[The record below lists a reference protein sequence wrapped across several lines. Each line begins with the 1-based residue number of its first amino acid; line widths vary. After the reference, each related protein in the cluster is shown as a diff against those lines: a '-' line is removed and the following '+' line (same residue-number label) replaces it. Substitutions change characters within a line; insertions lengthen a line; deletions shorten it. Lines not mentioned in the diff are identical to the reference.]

1 MRPVRVPATED
12 GAAGVDPTTSDAG
25 CRERRVVPMATKKS
39 SSSVTVEWFTIPVTW
54 VIGLAALLLVGVG
67 WIAYRVWLRPLLQKP
82 STSSAPVSSADTAS
96 FIQLSGR
103 VEVKKVNDYVYRPA
117 DFRMPLGEGDMIRTG
132 SNGMAEIVCPSGSRL
147 RVHPD
152 TLLRLECSQPTR
164 HNRIG
169 RVEEG
174 AVVVEVS
181 RQAGLVSTGSDVRAR
196 LETGTTAR
204 IRFLGDVQE
213 SFVEVQRGQAVVQS
227 RDQEV
232 AVGSQ
237 EGARVARQG
246 SIEKRRLLEP
256 PLLKQPL
263 RRQQI
268 PPQAGDSTSVT
279 LEWTGV
285 PDAVAYELEIAS
297 RQDMLDSVRRVTRST
312 SAVLQIPNR
321 FAGVWYFWRVR
332 AIDAQRLAGDFSET
346 RAFMVGPG
354 SSRTEA
360 VRCSFEA
367 RPQMTFSTFVV
378 LLGKTHPSCMVTIAG
393 EPVAIQSTGQF
404 RHFYRVRQRG
414 LTREPVVIESPQGVI
429 EEWTMEVLVDDR
441 GIHVQFHPPQAAGGP

>member
-1 MRPVRVPATED
+1 M
-12 GAAGVDPTTSDAG
+12 AA
-25 CRERRVVPMATKKS
+25 KKS
-39 SSSVTVEWFTIPVTW
+39 PSSVAIEWHTIPVTW
-54 VIGLAALLLVGVG
+54 VIALAALVLVGVG
-67 WIAYRVWLRPLLQKP
+67 WVAYRVWLRPFLQKP
-82 STSSAPVSSADTAS
+82 STPSASVPSADTAS

-117 DFRMPLGEGDMIRTG
+117 DFRMPLEEGDMIRTG
-132 SNGMAEIVCPSGSRL
+132 SNGVAEIVCPSGSRL
-147 RVHPD
+147 RVNPD
-152 TLLRLECSQPTR
+152 TLLRLECSLPTR
-164 HNRIG
+164 HSRLG

-181 RQAGLVSTGSDVRAR
+181 RQPGLVSTGADVRAR
-196 LETGTTAR
+196 LETETTAR

-213 SFVEVQRGQAVVQS
+213 SFVEVQRGQAVVQAGE
-227 RDQEV
+227 QEV

-237 EGARVARQG
+237 EGARVVRQG
-246 SIEKRRLLEP
+246 PIEKKRLLDP

-268 PPQAGDSTSVT
+268 PLQAGDSTLVT

-297 RQDMLDSVRRVTRST
+297 RQDMLDSIRRVTRST
-312 SAVLQIPNR
+312 SVVLQIPNR

-332 AIDAQRLAGDFSET
+332 AIDAQRFVSDFSET
-346 RAFMVGPG
+346 RTFMVGP
-354 SSRTEA
+354 SSSPTGA

-367 RPQMTFSTFVV
+367 RQQMTFSTFVV
-378 LLGKTHPSCMVTIAG
+378 LEGKTHPSCMVTIAG
-393 EPVAIQSTGQF
+393 EPVTVQPTGQF
-404 RHFYRVRQRG
+404 RHFYQVRQRG

-441 GIHVQFHPPQAAGGP
+441 GIHVQFYPKRAAGGP

>member
-1 MRPVRVPATED
+1 M
-12 GAAGVDPTTSDAG
+12 AA
-25 CRERRVVPMATKKS
+25 KKS
-39 SSSVTVEWFTIPVTW
+39 PSSVAIEWHTIPVTW
-54 VIGLAALLLVGVG
+54 VIALAALVLVGVG
-67 WIAYRVWLRPLLQKP
+67 WVAYRVWLRPFLQKP
-82 STSSAPVSSADTAS
+82 STPSASVPSADTAS

-117 DFRMPLGEGDMIRTG
+117 DFRMPLEEGDMIRTG
-132 SNGMAEIVCPSGSRL
+132 SNGVAEIVCPSGSRL
-147 RVHPD
+147 RVNPD
-152 TLLRLECSQPTR
+152 TLLRLECSLPTR
-164 HNRIG
+164 HSRIG

-181 RQAGLVSTGSDVRAR
+181 RQPGLVSTG
-196 LETGTTAR
+196 
-204 IRFLGDVQE
+204 
-213 SFVEVQRGQAVVQS
+213 VQRGQAVVQAGE
-227 RDQEV
+227 QEV

-237 EGARVARQG
+237 EGARVVRQG
-246 SIEKRRLLEP
+246 PIEKKRLLDP

-268 PPQAGDSTSVT
+268 PLQAGDSTLVT

-297 RQDMLDSVRRVTRST
+297 RQDMLDSIRRVTRST
-312 SAVLQIPNR
+312 SVVLQIPNR

-332 AIDAQRLAGDFSET
+332 AIDAQRFVSDFSET
-346 RAFMVGPG
+346 RTFMVGP
-354 SSRTEA
+354 SSSPTGA

-367 RPQMTFSTFVV
+367 RQQMTFSTFVV
-378 LLGKTHPSCMVTIAG
+378 LEGKTHPSCMVTIAG
-393 EPVAIQSTGQF
+393 EPVTVQPTGQF
-404 RHFYRVRQRG
+404 RHFYQVRQRG

-441 GIHVQFHPPQAAGGP
+441 GIHVQFYPKRAAGGP

>member
-1 MRPVRVPATED
+1 M
-12 GAAGVDPTTSDAG
+12 AA
-25 CRERRVVPMATKKS
+25 KKS
-39 SSSVTVEWFTIPVTW
+39 SSVAIEWHTIPITW
-54 VIGLAALLLVGVG
+54 VIALVALLLVGAAWGV
-67 WIAYRVWLRPLLQKP
+67 YRVWLRPLLQRP
-82 STSSAPVSSADTAS
+82 SAPSPPAPSADTAS

-117 DFRMPLGEGDMIRTG
+117 DFRLALEEGDMIRTG
-132 SNGMAEIVCPSGSRL
+132 SNGVAEIVCPNGSRL
-147 RVHPD
+147 RVSPD

-164 HNRIG
+164 HSRIG

-181 RQAGLVSTGSDVRAR
+181 RQPGLVSTGADVRAR
-196 LETGTTAR
+196 LETETTAR

-213 SFVEVQRGQAVVQS
+213 SFVEVQRGQALVQVGE
-227 RDQEV
+227 QQV

-237 EGARVARQG
+237 EGARVVRQG
-246 SIEKRRLLEP
+246 PIEKKRLLDA

-268 PPQAGDSTSVT
+268 PQQAGDSTYVT

-285 PDAVAYELEIAS
+285 PEAVAYELEVAS

-312 SAVLQIPNR
+312 SVVLQIPNR

-332 AIDAQRLAGDFSET
+332 AIDAQKFTSDFSET
-346 RAFMVGPG
+346 RSFVIGQGLRP
-354 SSRTEA
+354 TEA

-378 LLGKTHPSCMVTIAG
+378 LEGKTHPSCMVTIAG
-393 EPVAIQSTGQF
+393 EPVTVQSTGQF
-404 RHFYRVRQRG
+404 RHFYQVRQRG
-414 LTREPVVIESPQGVI
+414 LTREPVVIESPQGVV

-441 GIHVQFHPPQAAGGP
+441 GIHVQFYPKRAAGGP